1 MSFPA
6 SNSVVLRQ
14 VLDRAQVSSVS
25 GLLGVAVASYLDV
38 AAELADPAEP
48 ELFASLSSTHRAA
61 VHAERNFAW
70 CLERFGADVEVVDAA
85 ALAHAT
91 ARQLDEAFRALE
103 VARRRPARWR
113 VALRLARR
121 PDGSARGECA
131 RAYAHAAMAHG
142 EQVERLRSLLAD
154 R

>member
-14 VLDRAQVSSVS
+14 VLDRAQISSVS

-38 AAELADPAEP
+38 AADLADPAEP
-48 ELFASLSSTHRAA
+48 DLFASLSSTHRAA
-61 VHAERNFAW
+61 VHADRNFAW
-70 CLERFGADVEVVDAA
+70 CLERFGADAEVVDAA
-85 ALAHAT
+85 TLAHAT
-91 ARQLDEAFRALE
+91 ARWLDEAYRALE
-103 VARRRPARWR
+103 DARRRPARWR

-121 PDGSARGECA
+121 PDGSARAGCA
-131 RAYAHAAMAHG
+131 RVYAHAAMAHS
-142 EQVERLRSLLAD
+142 EQVEHLRALLAD